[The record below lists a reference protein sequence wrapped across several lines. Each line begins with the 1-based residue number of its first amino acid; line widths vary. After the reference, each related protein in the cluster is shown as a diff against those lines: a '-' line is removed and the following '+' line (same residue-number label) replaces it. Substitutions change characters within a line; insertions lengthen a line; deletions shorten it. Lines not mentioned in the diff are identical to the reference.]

1 MFVLAKHLEAR
12 ALSLGRNMPPLV
24 ISPEKNDKFSS
35 EISSHQQILRK
46 NSKFLNFNQE
56 NNGNADE
63 TVFESFLGDENAF
76 YQTNYRKKT
85 SFLNTNLTKD
95 PLGSAHLLNNIEV
108 SDKME
113 LVECIQEFKSYSPIK
128 FVYTFL
134 LNIPY
139 KVYFLRI

>member
-24 ISPEKNDKFSS
+24 ISPEKTDKFSS
-35 EISSHQQILRK
+35 EIISHQQILRK

-56 NNGNADE
+56 NNGNPDE
-63 TVFESFLGDENAF
+63 TVFESFLNDENAF
-76 YQTNYRKKT
+76 YQTNNYRKKT

-95 PLGSAHLLNNIEV
+95 PLSAHLLNNIEV

-128 FVYTFL
+128 FVSPF
-134 LNIPY
+134 
-139 KVYFLRI
+139 F